1 MASPNIH
8 AIRASLRFAYQK
20 STAEIQEKVGIKL
33 VAVRAKI
40 AEREAR
46 VARVREEYD
55 ISDADMSEI
64 LAQYAND
71 MVSNSSRGSKMS
83 YSISSNKAGGAAAPG
98 GQGGG
103 DERIIGAGVVNNIL
117 TEKQLIETEKEAVEK
132 LERIQRNLKP
142 IKEWSQTGVAYMQDE
157 WALTEEDIEYLGF

>member
-1 MASPNIH
+1 MASPNVH

-20 STAEIQEKVGIKL
+20 STAEILEKVGIKL

-40 AEREAR
+40 TEREAR
-46 VARVREEYD
+46 VARVREEYE
-55 ISDADMSEI
+55 ISDSDMSEI

-71 MVSNSSRGSKMS
+71 MVSNSSRGAKMS
-83 YSISSNKAGGAAAPG
+83 YSISSNAGAAAPG
-98 GQGGG
+98 GQRGEGE
-103 DERIIGAGVVNNIL
+103 ERVIGAGVVNNIL

-157 WALTEEDIEYLGF
+157 WALTEDDLEYLGF